1 MRKRGIVDEVLLSSL
16 TRAEK
21 RKNSLRRL
29 CQEEIFERG
38 EAGERGRAV
47 AHTPAVTLLAR
58 IPPRAPFSS
67 REDHPH
73 QLAPNR
79 ESMISGKGR
88 WRLRV
93 ECL

>member
-21 RKNSLRRL
+21 RKKSLRRL

-47 AHTPAVTLLAR
+47 AHIPAVTLLAR

>member
-21 RKNSLRRL
+21 RKKSLRRL
-29 CQEEIFERG
+29 CQDDIFERG
-38 EAGERGRAV
+38 EVDERGRAV
-47 AHTPAVTLLAR
+47 AHIPAVTLLAR

-79 ESMISGKGR
+79 ESMISGMVD
-88 WRLRV
+88 WRSGI